1 MRPSAYFEG
10 PVGKLNWHV
19 LRLLWPYLIEFKG
32 RVLLAM
38 LCLIIAKIASVSL
51 PFILKDLVDTLDKST
66 VEPILVVPF
75 GLVVAYGAVRF
86 LNVIIGEV
94 RDTLFGRVT
103 ERAIRRLGLAVFDHL
118 HRLDLDF
125 HLDRRTGGLSRDI
138 ERGTSGVSFLMRF
151 MVFNIVPTLLEITL
165 VVGIFFFNYGI
176 YFALITLVSV
186 MAYIGY
192 SIRATEWRT
201 GYVRDAAKADSLANT
216 RAIDSLLNYETVK
229 YFNNEEYESTRYDD
243 ALAQWEVAKRKNRL
257 SLLALNGGQALI
269 IAIAMTAMMAL
280 AAHQVSL
287 DMMTIGDF
295 VLINAFMMQ
304 LFIPLNFLGFV
315 YREIRGALANI
326 ERMFDIMANVPQV
339 EDRDDA
345 SSLSPTVGVI
355 KFDDVSFQYDKR
367 PILNKVSFEVPAGKK
382 IAVVGDS
389 GAGKSTI
396 IKLLFRFYDVN
407 SGAITIDGIDVRQL
421 TQLALRKAI
430 AVVPQD
436 TVLFN
441 DSIYENIRYGRP
453 DATEDEIKQATQLAH
468 LSDFIDSL
476 PDKGDTKVGERGLKL
491 SGGEKQRVAIA
502 RAVLKGA
509 PILVFDEA
517 TSSLDSHS
525 EQAILSALRD
535 AAKGHTSLV
544 VAHRLSTIIDA
555 DEIVVLSRGSIVE
568 HGTHASLLAQQG
580 LYARLWHIQ
589 HEQSDSAKANND

>member
-38 LCLIIAKIASVSL
+38 LCLVIAKIASVGL
-51 PFILKDLVDTLDKST
+51 PFILKDLVDTLDKSST
-66 VEPILVVPF
+66 AQVLAVPF
-75 GLVVAYGAVRF
+75 GLVVAYGAIRF

-103 ERAIRRLGLAVFDHL
+103 ERAIRRLGLTVFDHL

-165 VVGIFFFNYGI
+165 VIGIFFFNYGI
-176 YFALITLVSV
+176 NFALITLVSV
-186 MAYIGY
+186 ITYIGY

-201 GYVRDAAKADSLANT
+201 EYVRDAAKADSLANT

-229 YFNNEEYESTRYDD
+229 YFNNEHYESQRYDD

-280 AAHQVSL
+280 AAHQVAM
-287 DMMTIGDF
+287 DVMTIGDF

-339 EDRDDA
+339 EDQDNA
-345 SSLSPTVGVI
+345 SPLSPSIGAI
-355 KFDDVSFQYDKR
+355 KFNDVSFQYDQR
-367 PILNKVSFEVPAGKK
+367 SILKQVSFDVPAGKK

-396 IKLLFRFYDVN
+396 IKLLFRFYDVK
-407 SGAITIDGIDVRQL
+407 SGAITIDGVDIRDL

-453 DATEDEIKQATQLAH
+453 DATEEDIKQATQLAH
-468 LSDFIDSL
+468 LSDFIESL

-517 TSSLDSHS
+517 TSSLDSRS

-535 AAKGHTSLV
+535 VAKGHTSLV

-555 DEIVVLSRGSIVE
+555 DQIVVLSKGCIVE
-568 HGTHASLLAQQG
+568 HGTHSSLLAQQG
-580 LYARLWHIQ
+580 LYSRLWHIQ
-589 HEQSDSAKANND
+589 HEQNELQAN

>member
-19 LRLLWPYLIEFKG
+19 LQLLWPYLIEFKG

-38 LCLIIAKIASVSL
+38 LCLVIAKLASVGL
-51 PFILKDLVDTLDKST
+51 PFILKDLVDTLDTLS
-66 VEPILVVPF
+66 VEQALAVPF
-75 GLVVAYGAVRF
+75 GLVIAYGAIRF

-103 ERAIRRLGLAVFDHL
+103 ERAIRRLGLAVFEHL

-165 VVGIFFFNYGI
+165 VIGIFFFNYGI
-176 YFALITLVSV
+176 QFALITFVSV
-186 MAYIGY
+186 IAYIGY

-201 GYVRDAAKADSLANT
+201 GFVRDAAKADSLANT

-229 YFNNEEYESTRYDD
+229 YFNNESYESQRYDN

-280 AAHQVSL
+280 AAHEVSL
-287 DMMTIGDF
+287 GMMTIGDF

-339 EDRDDA
+339 EDQAGA
-345 SSLSPTVGVI
+345 STISPSIGAI
-355 KFDDVSFQYDKR
+355 KFNNVSFHYDQR
-367 PILNKVSFEVPAGKK
+367 PILKQVSFEVPAGKK

-396 IKLLFRFYDVN
+396 IKLLFRFYDVK
-407 SGAITIDGIDVRQL
+407 SGSITIDGIDIRQL
-421 TQLALRKAI
+421 TQLALRQAI

-453 DATEDEIKQATQLAH
+453 DATEDEIKQATELAH

-476 PDKGDTKVGERGLKL
+476 PDKGNTKVGERGLKL

-517 TSSLDSHS
+517 TSSLDSRS

-555 DEIVVLSRGSIVE
+555 DQIVVLSKGCIVE
-568 HGTHASLLAQQG
+568 HGTHSSLLAQQG

-589 HEQSDSAKANND
+589 HEQSDPLSQ